1 MSESFLPSSVL
12 DALGDGVYF
21 LDTERRIQLW
31 NQGATA
37 ITGYPAE
44 RVLGRSC
51 ADGLLNHVDEEG
63 RALCGTLCPLRA
75 TMIDGRERH
84 ARVYL
89 HHEDGRL
96 IPVLVRAR
104 AVRDASGAVVGAVE
118 SFRDDTDDAATT
130 RRVAE
135 LEALAML
142 DPLTGVGNRR
152 YMDAVLCDRFEE
164 HGRTGASFAVLLL
177 DLDHFKGVNDT
188 FGHDTG
194 DDVLRGVATL
204 LTSAVRRDEAVVRF
218 GGEEFLVVT
227 QAMSQTDG
235 IALARRL
242 NRLIGQIRH
251 RAESEQ
257 FVVTV
262 SVGVTMAR
270 PDDDAATILHRAD
283 QALLQAKR
291 SGRNRATLG

>member
-1 MSESFLPSSVL
+1 MSESTLPASVL

-21 LDTERRIQLW
+21 LDTARRIQVW

-37 ITGYPAE
+37 ITGYGAE
-44 RVLGRSC
+44 RVLGHSC

-63 RALCGTLCPLRA
+63 RALCGALCPLRA
-75 TMIDGRERH
+75 TMIDGKERQ

-96 IPVLVRAR
+96 IPVLIRAR
-104 AVRDASGAVVGAVE
+104 VVRDPSGAVVGAVE
-118 SFRDDTDDAATT
+118 SFRDDTDHTATT

-152 YMDAVLCDRFEE
+152 YMDAVLGHRFEE
-164 HGRTGASFAVLLL
+164 RRRSGGSFAALLL
-177 DLDHFKGVNDT
+177 DLDNFKDVNDT

-194 DDVLRGVATL
+194 DAVLRAVATL
-204 LTSAVRRDEAVVRF
+204 LTSAVRRDEAVIRF
-218 GGEEFLVVT
+218 GGEEFLVITRAMT
-227 QAMSQTDG
+227 QAEG

-242 NRLIGQIRH
+242 NRLVGQIRH
-251 RAESEQ
+251 RATDQ
-257 FVVTV
+257 RFAVTV
-262 SVGVTMAR
+262 SIGVTMAGS
-270 PDDDAATILHRAD
+270 DDTAGTILHRAD

-291 SGRNRATLG
+291 SGRDRVSVG

>member
-1 MSESFLPSSVL
+1 MSESNLPASVL

-21 LDTERRIQLW
+21 LDVNRRIQVW

-37 ITGYPAE
+37 ITGYSAE

-51 ADGLLNHVDEEG
+51 ADGLLNHVDEDG

-75 TMIDGRERH
+75 TMIDGRERQ
-84 ARVYL
+84 ARMYL

-96 IPVLVRAR
+96 IPVLIRAR
-104 AVRDASGAVVGAVE
+104 PVRDASGVVVGAVE
-118 SFRDDTDDAATT
+118 SFRDDTDDTAAT

-152 YMDAVLCDRFEE
+152 YMDAVLSDRFEE
-164 HGRTGASFAVLLL
+164 YRRTGASFAVLLL
-177 DLDHFKGVNDT
+177 DLDHFKDVNDT
-188 FGHDTG
+188 YGHDTG
-194 DDVLRGVATL
+194 DTVLRGVATL
-204 LTSAVRRDEAVVRF
+204 LGSAVRRDEAVIRF

-227 QAMSQTDG
+227 RAMTQAEG
-235 IALARRL
+235 ITLARRL
-242 NRLIGQIRH
+242 NRLIGQMRH
-251 RAESEQ
+251 RAADER
-257 FVVTV
+257 FAVTV
-262 SVGVTMAR
+262 SIGVTMAR
-270 PDDDAATILHRAD
+270 SDDTAGPILHRAD

-291 SGRNRATLG
+291 AGRDRVSLG

>member
-1 MSESFLPSSVL
+1 MSESTLPASVL

-21 LDTERRIQLW
+21 LDTARRIQVW

-37 ITGYPAE
+37 ITGYPSE
-44 RVLGRSC
+44 RVLGRAC
-51 ADGLLNHVDEEG
+51 ADALLNHVDEEG

-75 TMIDGRERH
+75 TMIDGRERQ

-104 AVRDASGAVVGAVE
+104 AVRDQSGAVVGAVE
-118 SFRDDTDDAATT
+118 SFRDDTDHTATT

-152 YMDAVLCDRFEE
+152 YMDAVLADRFEE
-164 HGRTGASFAVLLL
+164 HRRTGGSFAVLLL
-177 DLDHFKGVNDT
+177 DLDHFKDVNDT

-194 DDVLRGVATL
+194 DTVLSAVATL
-204 LTSAVRRDEAVVRF
+204 LGSATRRDEAVIRF

-227 QAMSQTDG
+227 RAMTQAEG

-242 NRLIGQIRH
+242 NRLVGQIRH
-251 RAESEQ
+251 RAEDAR
-257 FVVTV
+257 FAVTV
-262 SVGVTMAR
+262 SIGVTMAR
-270 PDDDAATILHRAD
+270 SDDTAGPLLRRAD
-283 QALLQAKR
+283 QALLEAKR
-291 SGRNRATLG
+291 SGRNRVSVG

>member
-1 MSESFLPSSVL
+1 MSESTLQASVL

-21 LDTERRIQLW
+21 LDTTRRIQVW

-37 ITGYPAE
+37 ITGYSAE
-44 RVLGRSC
+44 RVLGQAC

-75 TMIDGRERH
+75 TMIDGQERQ
-84 ARVYL
+84 ARMYL

-104 AVRDASGAVVGAVE
+104 AVRDPSGAVVGAVE
-118 SFRDDTDDAATT
+118 SFRDDTDYTATT

-135 LEALAML
+135 LETLAML

-152 YMDAVLCDRFEE
+152 YMDAVLRDSFEE
-164 HGRTGASFAVLLL
+164 HRRTGGSFAALLL
-177 DLDHFKGVNDT
+177 DLDHFKDVNDT
-188 FGHDTG
+188 FGHDMG
-194 DDVLRGVATL
+194 DAVLRAVATL

-218 GGEEFLVVT
+218 GGEEFLVITRAMT
-227 QAMSQTDG
+227 QAEG

-242 NRLIGQIRH
+242 NRLVGQIWH
-251 RAESEQ
+251 RAADQ
-257 FVVTV
+257 RFTVTV
-262 SVGVTMAR
+262 SIGVTMMR
-270 PDDDAATILHRAD
+270 SDDTADSILHRAD

-291 SGRNRATLG
+291 SGRNRVSVG